1 MATDR
6 CLVLAILTA
15 GVAGSYSRC
24 DPPVSECMDW
34 AEEALDE
41 IERRLAV
48 QETTSDGSGE

>member
-24 DPPVSECMDW
+24 DPPVSECVDW